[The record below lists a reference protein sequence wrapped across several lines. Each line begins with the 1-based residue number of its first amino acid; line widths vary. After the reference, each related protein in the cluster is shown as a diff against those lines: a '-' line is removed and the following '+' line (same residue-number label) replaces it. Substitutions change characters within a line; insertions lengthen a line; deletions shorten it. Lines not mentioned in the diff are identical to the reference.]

1 MKWAQ
6 NGNERRDTGTTYKAT
21 ELRLY
26 ESTDAGT
33 HRRRSDPDLSNDGRE
48 QFCRVHIDDA
58 EHGGDE
64 ELAAHT
70 EDNQSRVET

>member
-1 MKWAQ
+1 MKCAQ
-6 NGNERRDTGTTYKAT
+6 NGKARRDTGTTYKAT

-26 ESTDAGT
+26 ESTDAAT

-58 EHGGDE
+58 ERGGDE

-70 EDNQSRVET
+70 EGD